1 MPSPASERTPLLRA
15 SSQNDQNSSSIN
27 ADEVRAAEVAQQG
40 EGAALQFP
48 ETGKSYT
55 NGQSVVT
62 DEDVA
67 TTQDEQK
74 LVRFQKNGKLEG
86 VGVWKFRCVFGGIVL
101 GYFIAMFD
109 STLMASSHPVITS
122 YFHASN
128 SASWLSTAFLLTST
142 SLQPLMGRLSDTF
155 GRRPLYLAGL
165 VFLAATTAWCAFAQ
179 SIGSFIAARAFCG
192 IGAAGVLSMGN
203 IMTND
208 LVSIEVRGTYQ
219 AYINLFYGGGSAC
232 GAAFGGFLC
241 DKLGWR
247 MTFAIQIPVLVLLL
261 INAIFTTP
269 STLGPNLA
277 KSAGLGIRDAMKGFD
292 VAGSFLLTVS
302 VAFLIL
308 GLNVGGN
315 IYPWTHWVVIT
326 SLLVALVT
334 CGILIKV
341 ESKAE
346 RPVMPLPM
354 LFSKPRGNLVFNNFF
369 AQVGMNTILFNA
381 PLYFQAVELETAS
394 VSGFRLAG
402 PSVALTICG
411 VSAGFIMT
419 ATGRMKWLIVVGSL
433 AMLLGATC
441 MSLMW
446 DGIPKW
452 LATVFLVPS
461 SIGQGLSFPATSLAV
476 LATSTQE
483 DQAVMSSTLILWRSL
498 GIVMGV
504 SISSLILQ
512 NSLKINLEKLVTGH
526 NKAKDWSTFTKYN
539 TLGYHSS
546 NFESHVHATAYLF
559 KLPSL
564 LSISRV
570 LTYMPIHASIYP
582 PNPPK
587 LQRKTSSD
595 QPSPSQIIHRVRK
608 SVHSIIDLDPK
619 HQSQV
624 IQAYSQSLRLVF
636 ISAIVMFVVVN
647 VLVFTIDL
655 PRLKKKELSAED
667 GAEDED

>member
-1 MPSPASERTPLLRA
+1 MSSSASERTPLLRSDSA
-15 SSQNDQNSSSIN
+15 NHRDDSHLITDN
-27 ADEVRAAEVAQQG
+27 AITTAEVAEQG
-40 EGAALQFP
+40 EGAAPQFP
-48 ETGKSYT
+48 ASETRKNSLRAPSLKPNDDGPDIAHEAES
-55 NGQSVVT
+55 
-62 DEDVA
+62 
-67 TTQDEQK
+67 
-74 LVRFQKNGKLEG
+74 LVKFQKDGKLEG
-86 VGVWKFRCVFGGIVL
+86 VGVWKFRLVFGGILL

-142 SLQPLMGRLSDTF
+142 SLQPLMGRLSDTV

-165 VFLAATTAWCAFAQ
+165 VVLAATTAWCALAQ
-179 SIGSFIAARAFCG
+179 TIGSFIAARALCG

-232 GAAFGGFLC
+232 GAAFGGVLC

-247 MTFAIQIPVLVLLL
+247 MTFAVQIPVLVLLL
-261 INAIFTTP
+261 VNAIFTTP
-269 STLGPNLA
+269 SSLGPNLA
-277 KSAGLGIRDAMKGFD
+277 KRYGLGLKDGLKGFD
-292 VAGSFLLTVS
+292 VAGSMLLTVS

-308 GLNVGGN
+308 GLNLGGN
-315 IYPWTHWVVIT
+315 IYPWKHWVVIT
-326 SLLVALVT
+326 SLVVATVTGAILV
-334 CGILIKV
+334 KV
-341 ESKAE
+341 ESKAS
-346 RPVMPLPM
+346 RAVMPLPM
-354 LFSKPRGNLVFNNFF
+354 LFSRPRGNLVFNNFF

-433 AMLLGATC
+433 SMLLGALC
-441 MSLMW
+441 LSLMW

-452 LATVFLVPS
+452 LATIFLVPS

-483 DQAVMSSTLILWRSL
+483 DQAVMTSTLILWRSL

-504 SISSLILQ
+504 SLSSLILQ
-512 NSLKINLEKLVTGH
+512 NALTSHLESLVSGH
-526 NKAKDWSTFTKYN
+526 NKT
-539 TLGYHSS
+539 
-546 NFESHVHATAYLF
+546 
-559 KLPSL
+559 
-564 LSISRV
+564 R
-570 LTYMPIHASIYP
+570 
-582 PNPPK
+582 
-587 LQRKTSSD
+587 
-595 QPSPSQIIHRVRK
+595 IIQRVRK
-608 SVHSIIDLDPK
+608 SVRSIVDLDPK

-624 IQAYSQSLRLVF
+624 IEAYSRSLRLVF
-636 ISAIVMFVVVN
+636 ISAIVMFIIVN
-647 VLVFTIDL
+647 LLVIAIDL
-655 PRLKKKELSAED
+655 PQLKKKASSD
-667 GAEDED
+667 DEDE

>member
-1 MPSPASERTPLLRA
+1 MSSCASERTPLLRSDSA
-15 SSQNDQNSSSIN
+15 NHRDDSHLITDN
-27 ADEVRAAEVAQQG
+27 AITTAEVAEQG
-40 EGAALQFP
+40 EGAAPQFP
-48 ETGKSYT
+48 ASGNRKNSLRAPSLKPNVDGPDIAHEAES
-55 NGQSVVT
+55 
-62 DEDVA
+62 
-67 TTQDEQK
+67 
-74 LVRFQKNGKLEG
+74 LVKFQKDGKLEG
-86 VGVWKFRCVFGGIVL
+86 VGVWKFRLVFGGILL

-142 SLQPLMGRLSDTF
+142 SLQPLMGRLSDTV

-165 VFLAATTAWCAFAQ
+165 VVLAATTAWCALAQ
-179 SIGSFIAARAFCG
+179 TIGSFIAARALCG

-232 GAAFGGFLC
+232 GAAFGGVLC

-247 MTFAIQIPVLVLLL
+247 MTFAVQIPVLVLLL
-261 INAIFTTP
+261 VNAIFTTP
-269 STLGPNLA
+269 SSLGPNMA
-277 KSAGLGIRDAMKGFD
+277 KRYGLGLKDGLKGFD
-292 VAGSFLLTVS
+292 VAGSMLLTVS

-308 GLNVGGN
+308 GLNLGGN
-315 IYPWTHWVVIT
+315 IYPWKHWVVIT
-326 SLLVALVT
+326 SLVVATVTGAILV
-334 CGILIKV
+334 KV
-341 ESKAE
+341 ESRAS
-346 RPVMPLPM
+346 RAVMPLPM
-354 LFSKPRGNLVFNNFF
+354 LFSRPRGNLVFNNFF

-419 ATGRMKWLIVVGSL
+419 ATGRMKWLIVLGSL
-433 AMLLGATC
+433 SMLLGAFC
-441 MSLMW
+441 LSLMW

-452 LATVFLVPS
+452 LATIFLVPS

-483 DQAVMSSTLILWRSL
+483 DQAVMTSTLILWRSL

-504 SISSLILQ
+504 SLSSLILQ
-512 NSLKINLEKLVTGH
+512 NALTSHLESLVSGH
-526 NKAKDWSTFTKYN
+526 NKTK
-539 TLGYHSS
+539 
-546 NFESHVHATAYLF
+546 
-559 KLPSL
+559 
-564 LSISRV
+564 
-570 LTYMPIHASIYP
+570 
-582 PNPPK
+582 
-587 LQRKTSSD
+587 
-595 QPSPSQIIHRVRK
+595 IIQRVRK
-608 SVHSIIDLDPK
+608 SVRSIADLDPK

-624 IQAYSQSLRLVF
+624 IEAYSRSLRLVF
-636 ISAIVMFVVVN
+636 ISAIVMFIIVN
-647 VLVFTIDL
+647 LLVIAIDL
-655 PRLKKKELSAED
+655 PQLRKKASSD
-667 GAEDED
+667 DEDE

>member
-1 MPSPASERTPLLRA
+1 MPSSASERTPLLRSTSA
-15 SSQNDQNSSSIN
+15 NTPVTEDAITT
-27 ADEVRAAEVAQQG
+27 AEVAQQG
-40 EGAALQFP
+40 QGAAPQFP
-48 ETGKSYT
+48 TSQKARSGSLTG
-55 NGQSVVT
+55 SVDPGHVPPIT
-62 DEDVA
+62 DEA
-67 TTQDEQK
+67 ESLTK
-74 LVRFQKNGKLEG
+74 FQKNGKLEG
-86 VGVWKFRCVFGGIVL
+86 VGEWRFRFVFGGILL
-101 GYFIAMFD
+101 GYFVAMFD
-109 STLMASSHPVITS
+109 STLMAST
-122 YFHASN
+122 
-128 SASWLSTAFLLTST
+128 FLLTST
-142 SLQPLMGRLSDTF
+142 SLQPLMGRLSDTL

-165 VFLAATTAWCAFAQ
+165 VVLAATTAWCSFAQ
-179 SIGSFIAARAFCG
+179 TIGSFIAARAFCG

-247 MTFAIQIPVLVLLL
+247 MTFAIQIPILVMLF

-269 STLGPNLA
+269 SSLGPNLA
-277 KSAGLGIRDAMKGFD
+277 KRYGLGLQEGLKGFD
-292 VAGSFLLTVS
+292 IAGSFLLTVS

-308 GLNVGGN
+308 GLNLGGN
-315 IYPWTHWVVIT
+315 VYPWKHWIVIT
-326 SLLVALVT
+326 SLVIALVT
-334 CGILIKV
+334 GAVLVKV
-341 ESKAE
+341 ESRAA
-346 RPVMPLPM
+346 RAVMPLPM

-433 AMLLGATC
+433 SMLLGATC
-441 MSLMW
+441 LSLMW

-483 DQAVMSSTLILWRSL
+483 DQAVMTSTLILWRSL

-504 SISSLILQ
+504 SLSSLILQ
-512 NSLKINLEKLVTGH
+512 NALTSYLEALVTGH
-526 NKAKDWSTFTKYN
+526 NKAK
-539 TLGYHSS
+539 
-546 NFESHVHATAYLF
+546 
-559 KLPSL
+559 
-564 LSISRV
+564 
-570 LTYMPIHASIYP
+570 
-582 PNPPK
+582 
-587 LQRKTSSD
+587 
-595 QPSPSQIIHRVRK
+595 IIQHVRK
-608 SVHSIIDLDPK
+608 SVRSIIDLDAK
-619 HQSQV
+619 HKSQV
-624 IQAYSQSLRLVF
+624 IEAYSRSLRLVF
-636 ISAIVMFVVVN
+636 ISAIAMFIIVN
-647 VLVFTIDL
+647 ILVFAIEL
-655 PRLKKKELSAED
+655 PQLKKSKVH
-667 GAEDED
+667 DEEEEEST

>member
-1 MPSPASERTPLLRA
+1 MSSCASERTPLLRSDSA
-15 SSQNDQNSSSIN
+15 NHRDDSHLITDN
-27 ADEVRAAEVAQQG
+27 AITIAEVAEQG
-40 EGAALQFP
+40 EGAAPQFP
-48 ETGKSYT
+48 ASENRKNSLRAPSLKPNVDGPDIAHEAES
-55 NGQSVVT
+55 
-62 DEDVA
+62 
-67 TTQDEQK
+67 
-74 LVRFQKNGKLEG
+74 LVKFQKDGKLEG
-86 VGVWKFRCVFGGIVL
+86 VGVWKFRLVFGGILL

-142 SLQPLMGRLSDTF
+142 SLQPLMGRLSDTV

-165 VFLAATTAWCAFAQ
+165 VVLAATTAWCALAQ
-179 SIGSFIAARAFCG
+179 TIGSFIAARALCG

-232 GAAFGGFLC
+232 GAAFGGVLC

-247 MTFAIQIPVLVLLL
+247 MTFAVQIPVLVLLL
-261 INAIFTTP
+261 VNAIFTTP
-269 STLGPNLA
+269 SSLGPNLA
-277 KSAGLGIRDAMKGFD
+277 KRYGLGLKDGLKGFD
-292 VAGSFLLTVS
+292 VAGSMLLTVS

-308 GLNVGGN
+308 GLNLGGN
-315 IYPWTHWVVIT
+315 IYPWKHWVVIT
-326 SLLVALVT
+326 SLVVATVTGAILV
-334 CGILIKV
+334 KV
-341 ESKAE
+341 ESRAS
-346 RPVMPLPM
+346 RAVMPLPM
-354 LFSKPRGNLVFNNFF
+354 LFSRPRGNLVFNNFF

-419 ATGRMKWLIVVGSL
+419 ATGRMKWLILLGSL
-433 AMLLGATC
+433 SMLLGAFC
-441 MSLMW
+441 LSLMW

-452 LATVFLVPS
+452 LATIFLVPS

-483 DQAVMSSTLILWRSL
+483 DQAVMTSTLILWRSL

-504 SISSLILQ
+504 SLSSLILQ
-512 NSLKINLEKLVTGH
+512 NALTSHLESLVSGH
-526 NKAKDWSTFTKYN
+526 NKTK
-539 TLGYHSS
+539 
-546 NFESHVHATAYLF
+546 
-559 KLPSL
+559 
-564 LSISRV
+564 
-570 LTYMPIHASIYP
+570 
-582 PNPPK
+582 
-587 LQRKTSSD
+587 
-595 QPSPSQIIHRVRK
+595 IIQRVRK
-608 SVHSIIDLDPK
+608 SVRSIADLDPK

-624 IQAYSQSLRLVF
+624 IEAYSRSLRLVF
-636 ISAIVMFVVVN
+636 ISAIVMFIIVN
-647 VLVFTIDL
+647 LLVIAIDL
-655 PRLKKKELSAED
+655 PQLRKKASSD
-667 GAEDED
+667 DEDE

>member
-1 MPSPASERTPLLRA
+1 MPSSASERTPLLRSTSA
-15 SSQNDQNSSSIN
+15 NTPVTEDAITT
-27 ADEVRAAEVAQQG
+27 AEVAQQG
-40 EGAALQFP
+40 QGAAPQFP
-48 ETGKSYT
+48 TSQKARSGSLTG
-55 NGQSVVT
+55 SVDPGHVPPIT
-62 DEDVA
+62 DE
-67 TTQDEQK
+67 TESLTK
-74 LVRFQKNGKLEG
+74 FQKNGKLEG
-86 VGVWKFRCVFGGIVL
+86 VGEWRFRFVFGGILL
-101 GYFIAMFD
+101 GYFVAMFD

-142 SLQPLMGRLSDTF
+142 SLQPLMGRLSDTL

-165 VFLAATTAWCAFAQ
+165 VVLAATTAWCSFAQ
-179 SIGSFIAARAFCG
+179 TIGSFIAARAFCG

-247 MTFAIQIPVLVLLL
+247 MTFAIQIPILVMLF

-269 STLGPNLA
+269 SSLGPNLA
-277 KSAGLGIRDAMKGFD
+277 KRYGLGLQEGLKGFD
-292 VAGSFLLTVS
+292 IAGSFLLTVS

-308 GLNVGGN
+308 GLNLGGN
-315 IYPWTHWVVIT
+315 VYPWKHWIVIT
-326 SLLVALVT
+326 SLVIALVT
-334 CGILIKV
+334 GAVLVKV
-341 ESKAE
+341 ESRAA
-346 RPVMPLPM
+346 RAVMPLPM

-433 AMLLGATC
+433 SMLLGATC
-441 MSLMW
+441 LSLMW

-452 LATVFLVPS
+452 LATVFLAPS

-483 DQAVMSSTLILWRSL
+483 DQAVMTSTLILWRSL

-504 SISSLILQ
+504 SLSSLILQ
-512 NSLKINLEKLVTGH
+512 NALTSYLEALVTGH
-526 NKAKDWSTFTKYN
+526 NKAK
-539 TLGYHSS
+539 
-546 NFESHVHATAYLF
+546 
-559 KLPSL
+559 
-564 LSISRV
+564 
-570 LTYMPIHASIYP
+570 
-582 PNPPK
+582 
-587 LQRKTSSD
+587 
-595 QPSPSQIIHRVRK
+595 IIQHVRK
-608 SVHSIIDLDPK
+608 SVRSIIDLDAK
-619 HQSQV
+619 HKSQ
-624 IQAYSQSLRLVF
+624 
-636 ISAIVMFVVVN
+636 
-647 VLVFTIDL
+647 
-655 PRLKKKELSAED
+655 
-667 GAEDED
+667 